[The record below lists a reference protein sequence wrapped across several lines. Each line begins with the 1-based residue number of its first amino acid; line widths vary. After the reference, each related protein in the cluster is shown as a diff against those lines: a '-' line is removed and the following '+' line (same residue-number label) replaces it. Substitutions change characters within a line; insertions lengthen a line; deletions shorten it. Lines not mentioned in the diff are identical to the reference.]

1 MKPNLGQRANN
12 TYQILKEKSM
22 INKYTTP
29 IFLILISL
37 MNTPAY
43 AEFKKAKTLMEKVK
57 GGLVGLST
65 VTVILAIV
73 WCGYKILF
81 GGSTLREM
89 APILIGAVV
98 LGAATEIGNLL
109 TK

>member
-1 MKPNLGQRANN
+1 
-12 TYQILKEKSM
+12 M
-22 INKYTTP
+22 INKYTSP
-29 IFLILISL
+29 LFLIIISL
-37 MNTPAY
+37 LHSEAFAKGQGQFT
-43 AEFKKAKTLMEKVK
+43 KAKTLMESVK
-57 GGLVGLST
+57 SGLVGLST

-98 LGAATEIGNLL
+98 LGGATEIGNLL